1 MPITPFQAFR
11 LDKAEY
17 EVLRFIEGKIDS
29 HLEEHYF
36 PGLTVP
42 VTLPAKTVTDR
53 ILHSIM
59 ERYQQAG
66 WKIERKSSPGAEMIN
81 LDFVPTRSD
90 LE

>member
-17 EVLRFIEGKIDS
+17 EVLRFIEGKIDE
-29 HLEEHYF
+29 HLEKEYF

-53 ILHSIM
+53 ILHRIVQRYM
-59 ERYQQAG
+59 EAG
-66 WKIERKSSPGAEMIN
+66 WKIERKSSPGAEMIL
-81 LDFVPTRSD
+81 LDFAPTRGD